1 MKKIII
7 LILLIVLITL
17 LLPFTIVSISER
29 TKAEPRLKIA
39 EKQKEKAED
48 KMVLVYI
55 KDENRVEEMEM
66 SQYLKEVISAEM
78 PADFHIEA
86 LKAQAV
92 AARTYLINRMNAY
105 KTTEKPEY
113 HMGADICTDSTH
125 CKAWIREEKRRQL
138 WGNKAEEN
146 WQKISR
152 AVDETAGVII
162 TYEEEPISAVFHST
176 SSGMTENAE
185 DVWGGNVPYL
195 KSIKSEGDK
204 VSPKYSSEYSF
215 LVDEYKRLISEKVS
229 GVNWELGLYS
239 DISRS
244 EAGGIISLKVGG
256 VTIKG
261 TEFRSIFG
269 LRSTN
274 VLINCDGDVVNMT
287 AKGYGHGVGMSQY
300 GANFYANQGM
310 GYEEILKTYYS
321 GVEVGIHEI

>member
-113 HMGADICTDSTH
+113 QGRFINEVA
-125 CKAWIREEKRRQL
+125 EKMHQVPKPS
-138 WGNKAEEN
+138 GN
-146 WQKISR
+146 W
-152 AVDETAGVII
+152 
-162 TYEEEPISAVFHST
+162 
-176 SSGMTENAE
+176 
-185 DVWGGNVPYL
+185 
-195 KSIKSEGDK
+195 
-204 VSPKYSSEYSF
+204 
-215 LVDEYKRLISEKVS
+215 
-229 GVNWELGLYS
+229 
-239 DISRS
+239 
-244 EAGGIISLKVGG
+244 
-256 VTIKG
+256 
-261 TEFRSIFG
+261 
-269 LRSTN
+269 
-274 VLINCDGDVVNMT
+274 
-287 AKGYGHGVGMSQY
+287 
-300 GANFYANQGM
+300 
-310 GYEEILKTYYS
+310 
-321 GVEVGIHEI
+321 